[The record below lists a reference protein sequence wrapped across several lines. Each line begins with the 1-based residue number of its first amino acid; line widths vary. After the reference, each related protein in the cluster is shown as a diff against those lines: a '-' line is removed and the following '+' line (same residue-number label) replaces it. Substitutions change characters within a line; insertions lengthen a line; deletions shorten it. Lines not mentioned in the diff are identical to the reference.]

1 MLTMTNFDAA
11 PSQAHS
17 MTIPSD
23 FAVRCAEYAEW
34 YRENPHIVNHFNQ
47 IALKTI
53 REGRGHF
60 SGRFIL
66 EHARWYTQVAEKQS
80 AYKLNN
86 NLCGLLSRHF
96 ALTYP
101 EHEGYFRERRMK
113 GEPESRVISQA
124 ILRNALRR
132 QQGFLF

>member
-1 MLTMTNFDAA
+1 MLTMTSFDAA
-11 PSQAHS
+11 QTHPMA
-17 MTIPSD
+17 IPSD

-34 YRENPHIVNHFNQ
+34 SSENGHIVRHFNT
-47 IALKTI
+47 IALEAI
-53 REGRGHF
+53 EEGRGHF
-60 SGRFIL
+60 ASRYIL
-66 EHARWYTQVAEKQS
+66 EHARWQTRIAEKQS
-80 AYKLNN
+80 AYKINN

-113 GEPESRVISQA
+113 GEPESREASQA
-124 ILRNALRR
+124 ILRNALRP

>member
-1 MLTMTNFDAA
+1 MLTMTNLDAV
-11 PSQAHS
+11 QAHPIA
-17 MTIPSD
+17 IPSD
-23 FAVRCAEYAEW
+23 FAVRCAEYADW
-34 YRENPHIVNHFNQ
+34 YSENGHIVRHFNT
-47 IALKTI
+47 IALKAI
-53 REGRGHF
+53 EEGRGHF
-60 SGRFIL
+60 ASRFIL
-66 EHARWYTQVAEKQS
+66 EYARWYTKVAEKQS

-113 GEPESRVISQA
+113 GEPESRAASQA
-124 ILRNALRR
+124 ILRNALRP